1 METNGSIDIK
11 NISNKKYLI
20 ISLDIKCPSS
30 KMHKKMHLENISY
43 LDLQDQIKFI
53 ISNKEDY
60 HYAKNMILN
69 KNIKCNIYFQPVEG
83 LAPNKLADWIL
94 NDELNIRLGLQIQKI
109 IWNKKRGV

>member
-1 METNGSIDIK
+1 
-11 NISNKKYLI
+11 
-20 ISLDIKCPSS
+20 
-30 KMHKKMHLENISY
+30 
-43 LDLQDQIKFI
+43 
-53 ISNKEDY
+53 
-60 HYAKNMILN
+60 MILN